1 MRFMETY
8 LSKIYNVLSEDD
20 KIEGIDD
27 AYWVCRA
34 EEVDAEDEVHDE
46 NTDSNAGDVAGG
58 DMIIH
63 VYHFYCDKAMP
74 RNEGNPQVH
83 NFGDPF
89 LFRIGADEP
98 LRSVKRRV
106 QQKLGVP
113 DDEFGKWKWAYHS
126 LGRTEYLE
134 EEDVVASRF
143 VNKNQFGAYEN
154 YLGIEREDKNPRK
167 TAANNRYGGYDQKS
181 IKING

>member
-1 MRFMETY
+1 
-8 LSKIYNVLSEDD
+8 
-20 KIEGIDD
+20 
-27 AYWVCRA
+27 
-34 EEVDAEDEVHDE
+34 
-46 NTDSNAGDVAGG
+46 
-58 DMIIH
+58 
-63 VYHFYCDKAMP
+63 MP

-134 EEDVVASRF
+134 EEDRRGEQIREQESVWRVREVSRHRARGQEPSKDRREQQVRRLRSKIHQDQRMIGEPVARAVSVVFHAL
-143 VNKNQFGAYEN
+143 V
-154 YLGIEREDKNPRK
+154 
-167 TAANNRYGGYDQKS
+167 
-181 IKING
+181 